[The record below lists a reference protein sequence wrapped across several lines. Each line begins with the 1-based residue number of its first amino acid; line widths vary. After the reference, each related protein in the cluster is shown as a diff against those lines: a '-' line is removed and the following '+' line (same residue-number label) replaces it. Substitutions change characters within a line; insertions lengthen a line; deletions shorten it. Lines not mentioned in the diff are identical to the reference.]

1 MFDPLA
7 ASTVRRCRCAALS
20 AVDYARQLQW
30 KPFAESSGELRD
42 GVQTSSTPDSI
53 AQELRDDLLDGAL
66 NPGTRLT
73 EEALS
78 ARFQC
83 GRHSVRAGLQTL
95 VAEGLLEHQRNKGIV
110 VPAVTAERIDD
121 MCSYRSILELGALRL
136 ALTQGSDFA
145 EVSEAVG
152 HLESLAAETPWRLVV
167 EAHSAVHTKIVEAG
181 GNARLVAAHRA
192 CQNELNCMLATIRA
206 DFSAPRLALMH
217 RHLVDQLR
225 GGGEAALRALE
236 DDLELGG
243 RAAMHLAL
251 RRQCGVP
258 AHIL

>member
-1 MFDPLA
+1 MRD
-7 ASTVRRCRCAALS
+7 
-20 AVDYARQLQW
+20 
-30 KPFAESSGELRD
+30 ELRD
-42 GVQTSSTPDSI
+42 GVEASSTPAGI
-53 AQELRDDLLDGAL
+53 AHALRNDLLEGAFE
-66 NPGTRLT
+66 PGTRLT
-73 EEALS
+73 EESLS
-78 ARFQC
+78 ARFRC

-121 MCSYRSILELGALRL
+121 MCSYRSVLELGALRL
-136 ALTQGSDFA
+136 ALTHGSDFS
-145 EVSEAVG
+145 EVDEAVG
-152 HLESLAAETPWRLVV
+152 RLESLTAETSWRHAV

-206 DFSAPRLALMH
+206 DFSAPRLAMMH
-217 RHLVDQLR
+217 RHLLTQLR
-225 GGGEAALRALE
+225 VGGEVALRALE

-251 RRQCGVP
+251 RRRRGVP
-258 AHIL
+258 VHIP

>member
-1 MFDPLA
+1 MKP
-7 ASTVRRCRCAALS
+7 SS
-20 AVDYARQLQW
+20 A
-30 KPFAESSGELRD
+30 
-42 GVQTSSTPDSI
+42 PDSI
-53 AQELRDDLLDGAL
+53 AQALRNDLLDGAL
-66 NPGTRLT
+66 EPGTRLT

-78 ARFQC
+78 ARFQS

-95 VAEGLLEHQRNKGIV
+95 VAEGLLEHQRNRGIV
-110 VPAVTAERIDD
+110 VPAVTGERIDD

-136 ALTQGSDFA
+136 ALAAGSDFA
-145 EVSEAVG
+145 DVAEAVG
-152 HLESLAAETPWRLVV
+152 HLESLTAETPWRLVV

-181 GNARLVAAHRA
+181 GNARLLEAHRA

-225 GGGEAALRALE
+225 VGGEVALRALE

-251 RRQCGVP
+251 RRQHGV
-258 AHIL
+258 ATHIL

>member
-1 MFDPLA
+1 MNG
-7 ASTVRRCRCAALS
+7 RRRA
-20 AVDYARQLQW
+20 
-30 KPFAESSGELRD
+30 FAESSDELRD
-42 GVQTSSTPDSI
+42 GVEASSTPESI
-53 AQELRDDLLDGAL
+53 ARALRDDLLEGAL
-66 NPGTRLT
+66 EPGARLT

-78 ARFQC
+78 TRFQC

-95 VAEGLLEHQRNKGIV
+95 VSEGLLEHQRNRGIV
-110 VPAVTAERIDD
+110 VPAVTAERIDA

-136 ALTQGSDFA
+136 ALTQGADFSA
-145 EVSEAVG
+145 VSEAVDQ
-152 HLESLAAETPWRLVV
+152 LESLTAETPWRHVV

-181 GNARLVAAHRA
+181 GNARVVATHRA

-206 DFSAPRLALMH
+206 DFSASRLAMVH

-225 GGGEAALRALE
+225 VGGEVALRALE

-251 RRQCGVP
+251 RRQRGVP
-258 AHIL
+258 AHIR